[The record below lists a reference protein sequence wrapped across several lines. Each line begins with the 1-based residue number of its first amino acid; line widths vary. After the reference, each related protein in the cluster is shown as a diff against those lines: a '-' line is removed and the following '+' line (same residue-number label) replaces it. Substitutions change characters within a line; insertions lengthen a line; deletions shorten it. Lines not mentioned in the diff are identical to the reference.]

1 MARHDLIRHDTY
13 GPAILGYTVGF
24 SWEGKLVETRFNFV
38 TGSCASS
45 SIIAAF
51 YLTTMSAPAN
61 NSSLVSRL
69 LPCLRPAQP
78 SPPANAGVSFHVIIS
93 VSCFYS
99 SFLLEF
105 VKKGARRAVEKAKRY
120 RARNTLPNSETA
132 QHKSVKFVPFGV
144 YSLPAL
150 LPQIDNDALS
160 QPNSVE
166 PRTGKNSFVRL
177 WGVFK
182 SAGRISKSALQS
194 ASVSVLKLILLA
206 TERSQETEDV

>member
-51 YLTTMSAPAN
+51 YLTTMSVPAN

-132 QHKSVKFVPFGV
+132 QCKSAKFVPFDV
-144 YSLPAL
+144 HSLPDL
-150 LPQIDNDALS
+150 PPQIDNDASS
-160 QPNSVE
+160 QPNSIE
-166 PRTGKNSFVRL
+166 PRTGMNGFVRV
-177 WGVFK
+177 WEIFQK
-182 SAGRISKSALQS
+182 R
-194 ASVSVLKLILLA
+194 LA
-206 TERSQETEDV
+206 HL